1 MTVGFK
7 TILLIGLGLLGGSVA
22 RGLKKRNPEYSIF
35 AYDPD
40 EESLQRAARESI
52 IDDIYSFPQTPLPDV
67 ELIILAVAPHH
78 IPGYLDFFIQQN
90 FQGTITDIASIK
102 RSLLTYFQN
111 LKNPLPFQFISSH
124 PMAGSEKSG
133 YRASSE
139 SLFDRAACILCPYK
153 NITLFNTI
161 ADLSTFWILLGC
173 QTPVLLYPEEHDE
186 LIGLI
191 SHFPHLVAVILTQ
204 IAKKR
209 VSSSSL
215 LKTIIGPGFK
225 DTTRIAQGSAQ
236 LWTEILFDNKEI
248 LTQLLQDLKK
258 EIHHLEKALY
268 SQEEIQQY
276 LEETASFRKKIQ
288 DNFL

>member
-1 MTVGFK
+1 MTFGFK
-7 TILLIGLGLLGGSVA
+7 TILLIGLGLLGGSIA
-22 RGLKKRNPEYSIF
+22 RSLKKRNPEFSII

-40 EESLQRAARESI
+40 EESLQMGFHENI
-52 IDDIYSFPQTPLPDV
+52 IDDIYPFPESPLPDV
-67 ELIILAVAPHH
+67 DLIILAVAPQH
-78 IPGYLDFFIQQN
+78 IPGYLDFFIKHN
-90 FQGTITDIASIK
+90 FQGIVTDIASIK
-102 RSLLTYFQN
+102 RPLLTYYQN
-111 LKNPLPFQFISSH
+111 LKNTPSFQFISSH

-133 YRASSE
+133 YKASSDT
-139 SLFDRAACILCPYK
+139 LFDRAACILCPYK
-153 NITLFNTI
+153 DITHFNTI

-248 LTQLLQDLKK
+248 LKQLLQDLKK
-258 EIHHLEKALY
+258 EIQHLEKALY
-268 SQEEIQQY
+268 SQEKIEQY
-276 LEETASFRKKIQ
+276 LEETASFRRKIQ